1 MKRLFV
7 TIISI
12 SLSLSILL
20 MSVSAFDTPYKE
32 LSRRERA
39 ELPVF
44 QSFEVYLS
52 TNIPLDI
59 TEYEGEGPFDLNG
72 VRVKSVEFSFDATDI
87 GIELYDY
94 KVLVDEASYNSVYE
108 AKEIWVENESVI
120 GVVTFSTYGNGDI
133 NADGEHDQYDYILS
147 KRIYFETYE
156 ANDLELGYADID
168 NDGEITARDYI
179 LSKGAY
185 FGTMNPWS
193 VAD

>member
-39 ELPVF
+39 ELPEF
-44 QSFEVYLS
+44 QSFEVSLS

-120 GVVTFSTYGNGDI
+120 GVVTFSTYGNGDKMPTANTI
-133 NADGEHDQYDYILS
+133 NMIISYRKEYILRPM
-147 KRIYFETYE
+147 KQT
-156 ANDLELGYADID
+156 
-168 NDGEITARDYI
+168 T
-179 LSKGAY
+179 LSLDMQTLTTPLLLSIISHSLRRALLLI
-185 FGTMNPWS
+185 W
-193 VAD
+193 V

>member
-1 MKRLFV
+1 MKRLLV
-7 TIISI
+7 MIISI
-12 SLSLSILL
+12 SLLLSMLL

-39 ELPVF
+39 ELPEF
-44 QSFEVYLS
+44 QSFGVYLT

-72 VRVKSVEFSFDATDI
+72 VEVKAVEFGSDATDF
-87 GIELYDY
+87 GIELYSY
-94 KVLVDEASYNSVYE
+94 IVLVDEARYDSVYE
-108 AKEIWVENESVI
+108 AKEIWVENEC
-120 GVVTFSTYGNGDI
+120 VVAVATFSTYGNGDI
-133 NADGEHDQYDYILS
+133 NANGEHDQYDYILS
-147 KRIYFETYE
+147 KRIYFETY
-156 ANDLELGYADID
+156 AATALELGHADID

-193 VAD
+193 GDD